1 MKKLVMMPDTTAPW
15 LWVYDEKGEF
25 YDAGLPEKE
34 TKAFQE
40 LLDSVEARYTCE
52 TLCGE
57 YYETLGFE
65 TQQEKDKLI
74 ADAFKLFGE
83 VKKHLSGKYKI
94 DDYPDLTMLYETPA
108 GRREELRRAY
118 AKEHHLS

>member
-25 YDAGLPEKE
+25 YDAGLSETE
-34 TKAFQE
+34 TKAFQS
-40 LLDSVEARYTCE
+40 LLDSVESRYTCE
-52 TLCGE
+52 ALCGE

-65 TQQEKDKLI
+65 TQEEKDELI

-83 VKKHLSGKYKI
+83 VKRNLSDRYEI
-94 DDYPDLTMLYETPA
+94 DDYPDLTELINTPA
-108 GRREELRRAY
+108 GRREELRKAY
-118 AKEHHLS
+118 AKEHHLG

>member
-1 MKKLVMMPDTTAPW
+1 MERLAMVIDSADPI
-15 LWVYDEKGEF
+15 LIVYHEDDIPTYGLDEE
-25 YDAGLPEKE
+25 E
-34 TKAFQE
+34 TKPFQQ
-40 LLDSVEARYTCE
+40 LLDSVEERFSVNAI
-52 TLCGE
+52 CGE

-65 TQQEKDKLI
+65 TQQEKDELI

-83 VKKHLSGKYKI
+83 VKRHLSGKYKI